1 METINITV
9 TPMNGVMNGEH
20 DGLEHVDAVKPGEI
34 DIHTA
39 ARHGTTETV
48 ERLTQLSGE
57 EVLGLSRGAVEST
70 PVHDAAAAGNIATLT
85 WLLANTGSHPSAV
98 YIFFCCCEHYCR
110 SNMVEQQSELF
121 R

>member
-20 DGLEHVDAVKPGEI
+20 DALEHDAAKPGEI

-39 ARHGTTETV
+39 ARHGTADTV

-57 EVLGLSRGAVEST
+57 DVLGLSRGAVEST

-85 WLLANTGSHPSAV
+85 WLLANTGSHPSVV
-98 YIFFCCCEHYCR
+98 YLSFFCDV
-110 SNMVEQQSELF
+110 SIL
-121 R
+121 